1 MQFVPSRDALRRHY
15 RHLRR
20 SLSPKEQALA
30 AQNVLTTCLHYPAF
44 SQAAIVAFYQAND
57 GEIATKLLIDYC
69 WQHAK
74 TVLLPVI
81 DPLQP
86 EQLVFIEYRP
96 DSPLTT
102 NKYGISE
109 PLFDPEKQVSLHAID
124 IIFTPLVAFDASGNR
139 LGMGGGYY
147 DRTLAQLNS
156 HSATTKIIGL
166 AHDIQQVDNLPSQS
180 WDIPLQ
186 GIITPSQIFMLN
198 GSV

>member
-1 MQFVPSRDALRRHY
+1 MQLASSRDALRRHY

-20 SLSPKEQALA
+20 TLSPEEQELA
-30 AQNVLTTCLHYPAF
+30 AHNLLTTCLRYPAF
-44 SQAAIVAFYQAND
+44 LQATIVAFYQAND
-57 GEIATKLLIDYC
+57 GEIATHALIDYC
-69 WQHAK
+69 WQQAK

-102 NKYGISE
+102 NKYGITE
-109 PLFDPEKQVSLHAID
+109 PLYDPEKQVALHAID

-147 DRTLAQLNS
+147 DRTLAQLDN
-156 HSATTKIIGL
+156 HNTTNKIIGL
-166 AHDIQQVDNLPSQS
+166 AHDIQQVDKLPTQS